1 MSADTLLA
9 RLDGVRKTGPDRW
22 LARCPAHDDRKAS
35 LAIRELPDGRVLVK
49 CFAECETE
57 CVLSAVGLDFSAL
70 YPPRPLGDC
79 IQPVRRPF
87 PAVDVLQAV
96 SFEALFVL
104 MCART
109 INQGETLSDAD
120 RARLLIAVSRLERAV
135 EVACHA

>member
-87 PAVDVLQAV
+87 PAADVLQAV

-109 INQGETLSDAD
+109 INQGETLCDTD

>member
-22 LARCPAHDDRKAS
+22 LARCPAHDDRQAS

-57 CVLSAVGLDFSAL
+57 CVLSTVGLDFSAL

-87 PAVDVLQAV
+87 PAADVLQAV

-109 INQGETLSDAD
+109 INQGETLCDAD